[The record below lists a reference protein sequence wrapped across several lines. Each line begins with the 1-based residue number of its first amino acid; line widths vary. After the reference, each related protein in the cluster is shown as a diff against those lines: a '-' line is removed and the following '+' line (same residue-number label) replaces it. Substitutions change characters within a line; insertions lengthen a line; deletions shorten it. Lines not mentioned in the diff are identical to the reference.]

1 MHHPKQP
8 VRRQAIQEY
17 TYHVKLSIRKEI
29 CKYDFQF
36 VHHGELKFGKEA
48 QCPRTDLTFLLRT
61 KTITS

>member
-36 VHHGELKFGKEA
+36 VHHDELKFRKE
-48 QCPRTDLTFLLRT
+48 DSVLEE
-61 KTITS
+61 I